1 MRFFQL
7 LSLQHIFLYIFPTLM
22 AIILLATALGFSHFR
37 TKNSKKRMNEVAY
50 RYPDDTSD
58 RHAPFP
64 IFMALVIV
72 VTCLW
77 AVGYILA
84 IGLLEVKI

>member
-7 LSLQHIFLYIFPTLM
+7 LSLQHVWLYIFPTV
-22 AIILLATALGFSHFR
+22 IVIFLLATALGFSHVK
-37 TKNSKKRMNEVAY
+37 TKNSQQRLKDVSY

-58 RHAPFP
+58 RDAPFP
-64 IFMALVIV
+64 FFMTLVIIITLV
-72 VTCLW
+72 W

-84 IGLLEVKI
+84 IGFLGVKI